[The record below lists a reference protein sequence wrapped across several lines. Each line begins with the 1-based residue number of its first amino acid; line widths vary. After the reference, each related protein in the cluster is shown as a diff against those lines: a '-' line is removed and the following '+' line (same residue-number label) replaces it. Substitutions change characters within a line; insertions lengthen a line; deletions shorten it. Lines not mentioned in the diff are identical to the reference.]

1 MNKFVDIDPGAKIGK
16 DVQIGSFVTIAD
28 NVEIGDGTII
38 MPHATILPGA
48 RIGKNCKIFPNAVI
62 SAIPQDLKF
71 VGEETTAEIG
81 DNTTVR
87 ECATVNRG
95 TASKGKTVVGSNCL
109 LMAYSHIAHDCR
121 LGNSI
126 IIGNAS
132 QIAGEVVIDDYAI
145 LSGGSLVHQFTHI
158 GRNVMIQG
166 GSRLGSDIPPYV
178 MAAREP
184 ICYMG
189 LNRVGLT
196 RHGFSEQAI
205 SEIHNMY
212 RVIYQSGLNT
222 TDAIAKIESDFADS
236 EEKRT
241 IVEFIKSSIN
251 GGRGLV
257 RGPK

>member
-1 MNKFVDIDPGAKIGK
+1 MNKFVDIHPNAKIGQN
-16 DVQIGSFVTIAD
+16 VEIGAFVSIAD

-38 MPHATILPGA
+38 MPNATILPGA

-121 LGNSI
+121 LGNNI

-132 QIAGEVVIDDYAI
+132 QIAGEVQVDDYAI
-145 LSGGSLVHQFTHI
+145 LSGGTLVHQFSRI
-158 GRNVMIQG
+158 GRNVIIQG
-166 GSRLGSDIPPYV
+166 GTRLGMDIPPYV
-178 MAAREP
+178 TAGREP
-184 ICYMG
+184 VCFMG
-189 LNRVGLT
+189 LNLVGLR
-196 RHGFSEQAI
+196 RHGFSNETI
-205 SEIHNMY
+205 SQIQDIY
-212 RVIYQSGLNT
+212 RVLYQSKLNT
-222 TDAIAKIESDFADS
+222 TQALEKIEAEFADS
-236 EEKRT
+236 EEKRA
-241 IVEFIKSSIN
+241 IVEFIRASE
-251 GGRGLV
+251 RGIV
-257 RGPK
+257 RGPKN